1 MIMLTGRVP
10 TSWVQAMGFLGLPG
24 IIASRYGVLVVAQ
37 LVINVSLALWLYNE
51 YVHNPF
57 MQDYVSTTWSAVWP
71 IVAISVGFG
80 AGAFGAYRWRQNSL
94 ETGTSNRVGI
104 EVGAN
109 LTTLDICPFCN
120 VPLKALSEER
130 LQCRNCRR
138 YFKSSLPK
146 VPA

>member
-1 MIMLTGRVP
+1 
-10 TSWVQAMGFLGLPG
+10 MGFLGLPG
-24 IIASRYGVLVVAQ
+24 IIASKYGVLIVGQ
-37 LVINVSLALWLYNE
+37 LVVNVSLALWLYNE

-57 MQDYVSTTWSAVWP
+57 MQDYLSNTWSAIWP
-71 IVAISVGFG
+71 LVTIVGVAAIG
-80 AGAFGAYRWRQNSL
+80 AGAFGAYRMRREL
-94 ETGTSNRVGI
+94 VATGKSNNIGI

-109 LTTLDICPFCN
+109 LTTLDICPFCDL
-120 VPLKALSEER
+120 PLKSISEGR

>member
-1 MIMLTGRVP
+1 
-10 TSWVQAMGFLGLPG
+10 MGFLGLPG
-24 IIASRYGVLVVAQ
+24 IIASRYGALIVAQ
-37 LVINVSLALWLYNE
+37 LVVNVSLALWLFNE

-57 MQDYVSTTWSAVWP
+57 MQDYLSNTWSAIWP
-71 IVAISVGFG
+71 VVTVIGVVAIG
-80 AGAFGAYRWRQNSL
+80 AGAFGAYRWRQDSVV
-94 ETGTSNRVGI
+94 TGKSNGVGI

-120 VPLKALSEER
+120 VPLKTLAEGR
-130 LQCRNCRR
+130 LQCRSCRR

>member
-1 MIMLTGRVP
+1 
-10 TSWVQAMGFLGLPG
+10 MGFLGLPG
-24 IIASRYGVLVVAQ
+24 IIVSKYTVLIVSQLVV
-37 LVINVSLALWLYNE
+37 NVSLALWLYNE

-57 MQDYVSTTWSAVWP
+57 MQDYLSKTWSAVWP
-71 IVAISVGFG
+71 VLTIVGAVAIG
-80 AGAFGAYRWRQNSL
+80 AGAFGAHRWRQGSVL
-94 ETGTSNRVGI
+94 AGKSNAVGM

-109 LTTLDICPFCN
+109 LTTLDVCPFCD
-120 VPLKALSEER
+120 VPLKTLSEGR